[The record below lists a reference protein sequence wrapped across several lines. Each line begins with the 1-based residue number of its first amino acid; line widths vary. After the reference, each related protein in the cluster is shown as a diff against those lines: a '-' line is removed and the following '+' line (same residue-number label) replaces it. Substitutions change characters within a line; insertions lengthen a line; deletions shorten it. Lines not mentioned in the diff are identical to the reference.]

1 MKKRSLILMLGFC
14 LGLCFSVPRLPPASV
29 KAEAPLIRVGYIDY
43 AGFIEETGTGK
54 YTGYGVELLERIS
67 RITGWRYEY
76 VYGDWQQILDQLNE
90 GAIDLVM
97 TAQYTEERSG
107 RFLFSHQPIGEE
119 LAVVYARED
128 AAVYYDD
135 SAAMNGLRVGLL
147 QGSYQNE
154 SWQRY
159 AQEKGLDCPQTEY
172 KTENQLMEAL
182 LSNQVDLIISG
193 GLALHNEAKAV
204 LKLEPAPF
212 YIITNQ
218 NRPDLMA
225 QIDEA
230 LKEIQ
235 LADPYFEA
243 HLYDEYYGD
252 SQYSVQPLFTREEDA
267 YIRNAGEIPVG
278 LDGSQIPFA
287 GMENGRLSGI
297 WPQLLALI
305 EKKSGLRFA
314 LTPQPPH
321 ADYVAFL
328 EQNPR
333 QALYCGIT
341 RRNLRLTH
349 NAAVQLSDPLLQ
361 LDLMVVVNAK
371 DFGGESAEGFSL
383 IVTENTAVNSE
394 FLNQMPSGQI
404 LYADSLYECLLAV
417 ADHHANATVC
427 DSYTLNYYSW
437 KPGISDLQD
446 NYPLEFPA
454 LQPCFAAS
462 VDLDPLLMTILNKTI
477 ACLSQKEIN
486 QIIYDSTL
494 GLHYKPSWTDWLKA
508 NRYLVASLA
517 LALILGV
524 TLLLYRSRKQTEEQ
538 IQRRRTEMF
547 RHKAE
552 MDRISGLYNEDTF
565 TEKARALLMQDPQPY
580 YLIYINIRR
589 FKIVNELLGVEQ
601 ADQLLSHIGSRLQN
615 YCRRYPGSLAC
626 RITADHFMLM
636 TSCEAYQANGREEI
650 LSDYPS
656 DLNLSLEYGVYPITD
671 RSLPMKLMQ
680 DRAALAAKNRID
692 PMFSEVG
699 FYTDQQRQRIIREQ
713 QVLDEIEGA
722 MERGEMIIYIQAK
735 YDIIARRVIGG
746 EALARWRHPT
756 RGLLGPGQF
765 VSVLEE
771 NGLIMKL
778 DYYIWEK
785 TCQFL
790 QRQRHLHAQVLP
802 ISVNVSKY
810 NFYRTNL
817 VALFLDLI
825 AKYELKPADLQ
836 LEITET
842 ACAED
847 TEQIYAVIR
856 QLQQAGFTVLMD
868 DFGAGYSSL
877 NMFKDAPVDIIKLDM
892 GFISSDE
899 NNAQRSG
906 AVIASIVNLSHSL
919 NIPVIV
925 EGVETQAQ
933 VDFLKSINTRYIQGY
948 YFSRPVPEEDYAA
961 LCCAKDEA

>member
-1 MKKRSLILMLGFC
+1 MLIFC
-14 LGLCFSVPRLPPASV
+14 LGLNGMIPFLWTASV
-29 KAEAPLIRVGYIDY
+29 RAETPVIRVGYIDY
-43 AGFIEETGTGK
+43 AGFIEEDGAGK

-76 VYGDWQQILDQLNE
+76 VYGDWQQILSQLDE
-90 GAIDLVM
+90 GSIDLIM
-97 TAQYTEERSG
+97 TAQYTEERADQ
-107 RFLFSHQPIGEE
+107 FLFSQQPIGDE

-128 AAVYYDD
+128 ASVYYDD
-135 SAAMNGLRVGLL
+135 SAAMDGLRIGLL
-147 QGSYQNE
+147 QGSYQNQ
-154 SWQRY
+154 SWQDY
-159 AQEKGLDCPQTEY
+159 AEKHGLNCPATEY

-182 LSNQVDLIISG
+182 LSQQVDLIVSG
-193 GLALHNEAKAV
+193 GLALHDEAKVV

-212 YIITNQ
+212 YIITNSA
-218 NRPDLMA
+218 RPDLMT

-230 LKEIQ
+230 LAEML

-267 YIRNAGEIPVG
+267 YIREAGMIPVG
-278 LDGSQIPFA
+278 LDGSQVPFA
-287 GMENGRLSGI
+287 YMEKGKLKGI

-314 LTPQPPH
+314 LTPQAPQ

-328 EQNPR
+328 DQNPR
-333 QALYCGIT
+333 QSLYCGIT
-341 RRNLRLTH
+341 RRNLRMTQ

-361 LDLMVVVNAK
+361 LDLMVVVNPEEFSTA
-371 DFGGESAEGFSL
+371 GNEEFSL
-383 IVTENTAVNSE
+383 IVTDNTAVNSE
-394 FLNQMPSGQI
+394 FLSQMPSGQI
-404 LYADSLYECLLAV
+404 LYADTLVQCLLAV
-417 ADHHANATVC
+417 ADHKAAATVC

-446 NYPLEFPA
+446 NYPLEFPS

-462 VDLDPLLMTILNKTI
+462 ADLDPVLMAILNKTI
-477 ACLSQKEIN
+477 ASLSQKEIN
-486 QIIYDSTL
+486 QVIYDSTL
-494 GLHYKPSWTDWLKA
+494 GLHYQPSWTDWLKA
-508 NRYLVASLA
+508 NSYLVASLA

-524 TLLLYRSRKQTEEQ
+524 TLLIYRSRKQTEEQ

-565 TEKARALLMQDPQPY
+565 TEKAQAILAQDPPPY

-601 ADQLLSHIGSRLQN
+601 ADQLLSHIGSRLQD
-615 YCRRYPGSLAC
+615 YCGRYPGSLAC

-636 TSCEAYQANGREEI
+636 TPCEAYQANGREDI
-650 LSDYPS
+650 LKDYAS

-680 DRAALAAKNRID
+680 DRAALAAKNRTD

-722 MERGEMIIYIQAK
+722 MDRGEIIIYIQAK
-735 YDIIARRVIGG
+735 YDIVAQRVIGG
-746 EALARWRHPT
+746 EALVRWQHPV

-765 VSVLEE
+765 VGVLEE
-771 NGLIMKL
+771 NGLIMQL
-778 DYYIWEK
+778 DYYVWEK

-790 QRQRHLHAQVLP
+790 QRQHRLHEQVP
-802 ISVNVSKY
+802 PVSVNVSKY
-810 NFYRTNL
+810 NFYRANL
-817 VALFLDLI
+817 VALFTDLI
-825 AKYELKPADLQ
+825 AKYELRPGDLQ

-899 NNAQRSG
+899 NNAERSG

-933 VDFLKSINTRYIQGY
+933 VDFLKSIDTRYIQGY
-948 YFSRPVPEEDYAA
+948 YFSRPVPEEDYSA
-961 LCCAKDEA
+961 LCYAKDEA